1 MARKMEVKIFRYSEC
16 GLDDVVI
23 EGLEVVIDDAGEE
36 VYSIPNLPSLHRA
49 ISESIITRESGL
61 SGKELR
67 FLRTEMGL
75 SQSELAEV
83 FRVARATVNRWE
95 KDKSEIDSNA
105 QVVIRLLAAER
116 LGIMPKVSVAE
127 IAKRSVY
134 STDTGPIR
142 IDGSDPAHYRPIA
155 A

>member
-1 MARKMEVKIFRYSEC
+1 MT
-16 GLDDVVI
+16 DDRDI
-23 EGLEVVIDDAGEE
+23 LKDGDGSQRRPDDAFDIEA
-36 VYSIPNLPSLHRA
+36 L
-49 ISESIITRESGL
+49 T
-61 SGKELR
+61 
-67 FLRTEMGL
+67 
-75 SQSELAEV
+75 SELAEV

-95 KDKSEIDSNA
+95 QDKSEIDSNA

-134 STDTGPIR
+134 SADTGPIR